1 MPKTMDCSYFT
12 QARTIL
18 GALMLGVLIIG
29 CGDSTSD
36 SKPTD
41 KNGVSDSGVVVSPND
56 SRQYQTLTLDNGIE
70 VLLVSDPAVE
80 KSAAA
85 LSVGVG
91 LLFDPMAYQG
101 MAHYLEHM
109 LFLGT
114 EKYPESDGYMA
125 FIQENGGANN
135 AYTWLDITNYM
146 FEVKN
151 SAYDSALDRFAHF
164 FKSPLLDPEYIEKE
178 KSAVNAEWSMRREMD
193 YFSMYKLSRSL
204 MGNHPANRFLIGNL
218 ETLADEADS
227 TLHEATKDFYAQYYS
242 ANLMKVAMVSDR
254 SLSDMAKLA
263 RDNFGDISNK
273 NIPLPKVTTAIDFDQ
288 AAGKLIHYVPQED
301 QRMVQIDFIIDGN
314 VDEFRVK
321 PNEYLSYIIGSEMPH
336 TPAATLKDL
345 GWASSLMA
353 SSAPD
358 QFGNYGVFSISVD
371 LTEAGMAHRDTIVN
385 LLFGYLDQLKVAGVD
400 DRYAAE
406 FKTSLDNQF
415 KFLEKVNDFAY
426 VSQLA
431 GAMQDYP
438 SKHAIDAPFRFEG
451 FDKAAV
457 DRVLNQLTPERAQ
470 VWYVS
475 KDEPGDQEMHF
486 YSGKYSIKPLS
497 VLSPERRLAL
507 VEDYGLAMPA
517 LNTLL
522 PESFAVAHANATPT
536 RVVQQPGLEIWLQGS
551 GVYREQPKGFTQIYL
566 NTGSREAGPENVVLQ
581 ALWTDLYNLRQA
593 TLFTEASIAGMNA
606 SVSGSHGLKLN
617 FSGFTDKQGDL
628 IAKALSALRFTPT
641 ADELSQAV
649 DRFERG
655 LENSKRSF
663 PVRQLRPALNR
674 LTMSGNYS
682 EEALKQALNAV
693 TVDSFNAY
701 VTNELTSAYARA
713 YLFGNYSND
722 TADSLAAVIEDA
734 LPGRRGERYIRP
746 AMYAPEPG
754 KSVVLQKDL
763 PVEDL
768 GMIYLFAAPAAT
780 VENIARGEVLG
791 AHLANRAFNR
801 LRTEEQLGYAAGGL
815 ATLVGEH
822 PFLGFYIQ
830 TPVKEPVA
838 MLERFE
844 AFRHEY
850 QANLAELTA
859 EDFERIKA
867 GVLTNLTEPPKNL
880 AEEAR
885 PFIADWIKE
894 RYDFDSRAKLIA
906 AVEAVTI
913 EDIRRYYD
921 ATVMAEE
928 PSKVLVQLRGRAF
941 ADQPFAEIEG
951 ATVVADVASFHKVMA
966 KQP

>member
-1 MPKTMDCSYFT
+1 MPKTMDCSYFA
-12 QARTIL
+12 QARAALGVLVL
-18 GALMLGVLIIG
+18 GALLLG
-29 CGDSTSD
+29 CGGAEDETSGTASVTEPD
-36 SKPTD
+36 
-41 KNGVSDSGVVVSPND
+41 VVVSPND
-56 SRQYQTLTLDNGIE
+56 ARLYQTLTLENGIE

-151 SAYDSALDRFAHF
+151 SAYDSAIDRFAHF
-164 FKSPLLDPEYIEKE
+164 FKTPLLDPEYIEKE

-193 YFSMYKLSRSL
+193 FFGMYKLSRSL
-204 MGNHPANRFLIGNL
+204 MGDHPANRFLIGNL
-218 ETLADEADS
+218 ETLADEEDS
-227 TLHEATKDFYAQYYS
+227 TLHEATKGFYAQYYS
-242 ANLMKVAMVSDR
+242 ANLMKVAMVSNR
-254 SLSDMAKLA
+254 SLPEMVALAKA
-263 RDNFGDISNK
+263 NFGDIVNK
-273 NIPLPKVTTAIDFDQ
+273 EVPTPKVTAAIDFDK

-321 PNEYLSYIIGSEMPH
+321 PNQYLSYIIGSEMPN
-336 TPAATLKDL
+336 TPATILKEL
-345 GWASSLMA
+345 GWASALMA

-371 LTEAGMAHRDTIVN
+371 LTEAGMAHRETIVD
-385 LLFGYLDQLKVAGVD
+385 LLFGYLDQLKAEGVD
-400 DRYAAE
+400 DRYATE

-415 KFLEKVNDFAY
+415 QFLEKVNDFAY

-438 SKHAIDAPFRFEG
+438 SKHAVDAPFRFEG
-451 FDKAAV
+451 FDKEAV
-457 DRVLNQLTPERAQ
+457 DRVLSQLTPERAQ

-475 KDEPGDQEMHF
+475 KDEPADQEMHF
-486 YSGKYSIKPLS
+486 YSGKYSVKPLTIA
-497 VLSPERRLAL
+497 PQAQRLAL

-522 PESFAVAHANATPT
+522 PESFAVAHADAKPT
-536 RVVQQPGLEIWLQGS
+536 RVVQKPGMEIWLQGS
-551 GVYREQPKGFTQIYL
+551 DVYREQPKGFTQIYL
-566 NTGSREAGPENVVLQ
+566 NTSSREVGPESVVLQ
-581 ALWTDLYNLRQA
+581 SLWTDLYNLRQA
-593 TLFTEASIAGMNA
+593 TLFTEASVAGMNA
-606 SVSGSHGLKLN
+606 SVSGSHGLKLS
-617 FSGFTDKQGDL
+617 FSGFTDKQSEL
-628 IAKALSALRFTPT
+628 VAKALSALRFTPT
-641 ADELSQAV
+641 EDELTQAI

-682 EEALKQALNAV
+682 EDALRAALQKV
-693 TVDSFNAY
+693 TVTSFNAY
-701 VTNELTSAYARA
+701 VAEELTSAYVRA

-722 TADSLAAVIEDA
+722 TAGNLAAVIDEA
-734 LPGRRGERYIRP
+734 LPARTGEAYIRP

-754 KSVVLQKDL
+754 KSVVLQQDL

-768 GMIYLFAAPAAT
+768 GMIYLFAAPEASF
-780 VENIARGEVLG
+780 ENIARGEVLG

-801 LRTEEQLGYAAGGL
+801 LRTEEQLGYAAGGM
-815 ATLVGEH
+815 ATLVGDH

-830 TPVKEPVA
+830 TPVKAPVA

-844 AFRHEY
+844 SFKREY
-850 QANLAELTA
+850 QTNLAELTA

-880 AEEAR
+880 SEEAG
-885 PFIADWIKE
+885 PFISDWTKE
-894 RYDFDSRAKLIA
+894 RYAFDSRAKLVA
-906 AVEAVTI
+906 AVESVTI
-913 EDIRRYYD
+913 DDIRRYYD
-921 ATVMAEE
+921 ATVMAES
-928 PSKVLVQLRGRAF
+928 PSKLLIQLRGRAF
-941 ADQPFAEIEG
+941 ASEPFAEIEG
-951 ATVVADVASFHKVMA
+951 ALVVDDVASFHKTMT